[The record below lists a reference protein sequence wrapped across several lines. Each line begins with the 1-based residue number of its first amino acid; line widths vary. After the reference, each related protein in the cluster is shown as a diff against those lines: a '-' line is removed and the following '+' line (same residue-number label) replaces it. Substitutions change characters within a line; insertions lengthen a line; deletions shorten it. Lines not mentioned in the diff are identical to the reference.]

1 MRPEEQTSRHLL
13 LAVIITVLSGILNFI
28 RRIPEAAVLREGS
41 ALVSPLRRDF

>member
-28 RRIPEAAVLREGS
+28 RRIPEAAVLREDLD
-41 ALVSPLRRDF
+41 LVFPLPRDF